1 MNYFVIKHIHMTA
14 AGLSILLFI
23 LRAFWSVTES
33 PLLQKKLVK
42 IVPHVIDTILLVAAV
57 ALAMMIGPYQPWILT
72 KVLLLVVYIGLGTV
86 AIKRGK
92 TPRQRLIAAVLAVL
106 VYVYILSV
114 ALAHDPLGWFAG

>member
-92 TPRQRLIAAVLAVL
+92 TPRQRLMASVLAVL

>member
-72 KVLLLVVYIGLGTV
+72 KVVLLVVYIGLGTV

-92 TPRQRLIAAVLAVL
+92 TPRQRLMAAVLAVL
-106 VYVYILSV
+106 VYMYILTV